1 MTKTPLKWNGDGDPQ
16 SYREIEGVGELAPR
30 GVNMPKEPRDERHKW
45 RKLAMTGQ
53 TIIKIIWVTQWA
65 VSE

>member
-1 MTKTPLKWNGDGDPQ
+1 MTKTPLKWSGGGDPQ

-30 GVNMPKEPRDERHKW
+30 GANMLKEPRDERHKW

-53 TIIKIIWVTQWA
+53 TILKIIWVTQWA